1 MKYKEVIDRCIE
13 KYGLV
18 WDKNI
23 QNLVYNSLK
32 SKFRTKL
39 SVVRTLKECGYSY
52 KYDYQCEDNWKPII
66 IEKQKT
72 IEQKTIDVGN
82 YIELGK
88 GHGKVR
94 LQTLEIERIVA
105 KSFFNGKLTYSNVNR
120 LSYNQEYADLY
131 FTNGLKLKT
140 KQSTKRNANISVGE
154 KVQVIYEVFSGSNG
168 TEGEAKIIYGTD
180 YKFNYQRLEEVG
192 YEDAKIDFEELNKLK
207 WDNEVGRFKTDLKS
221 LYGYRYI
228 KSNVLFKL
236 INLPIVDKEELKK
249 SLASVLIDEIVLEE
263 EIYGEPSVYKGKSVY
278 DGAKKNDIL
287 ETARKIME
295 DKFGLSDIDY
305 ESAYNDVKFRFKP
318 LRGRG
323 SKVFHHRFED

>member
-1 MKYKEVIDRCIE
+1 MEYKEIIDRYIE

-18 WDKNI
+18 WDRRI
-23 QNLVYNSLK
+23 QNLVYNALK
-32 SKFRTKL
+32 KKSGTKL
-39 SVVRTLKECGYSY
+39 SVIKTLKECGYSFV
-52 KYDYQCEDNWKPII
+52 YDYEYGSGWKPII
-66 IEKQKT
+66 IK
-72 IEQKTIDVGN
+72 EQRAEDIGN

-88 GHGKVR
+88 GYDKVR
-94 LQTLEIERIVA
+94 LQTLEVERIVV
-105 KSFFNGKLTYSNVNR
+105 KEFIYGELTFTDMKILESRY
-120 LSYNQEYADLY
+120 EYADLY

-140 KQSTKRNANISVGE
+140 THSTRNLICGRDFIHIGR
-154 KVQVIYEVFSGSNG
+154 KVQVIYRVFSDSNG
-168 TEGEAKIIYGTD
+168 TEGEAEIICGTD

-249 SLASVLIDEIVLEE
+249 SLASILIDEIVLDN
-263 EIYGEPSVYKGKSVY
+263 EIYGEPSVYKGESVY

-295 DKFGLSDIDY
+295 DKFGLGDIDY